1 MLYIYFL
8 CNDKTHFLGLLITM
22 KVMAGSVY
30 ISLNLTQSQL
40 EFVKLLEEYEIDI
53 FRFEEIESQLDQ
65 KFENLNE
72 ILENLV
78 HKELLSRI
86 EKGKFCR
93 ANFRDEN
100 VIGTFVVRQSAVAYW
115 TALNLHGLTEQF
127 ANTIFIQ
134 ATHRKKDKVL
144 LGTAYKFV
152 TISESKRTGI
162 ITNGYGNTRY
172 PLTDIE
178 KTIIDCFD
186 QPQYS
191 GGYAELI
198 HALSQT
204 NLDNEKMIR
213 YCKAVGNT
221 AVTKRIGYLAELF
234 GKQDVKGFIEF
245 AKQQTNEKY
254 NLIDPQGLEKGEF
267 LAEWK
272 LRLNISRDELLNL
285 SEKQY

>member
-1 MLYIYFL
+1 
-8 CNDKTHFLGLLITM
+8 
-22 KVMAGSVY
+22 MADSVY
-30 ISLNLTQSQL
+30 ISLNLTQQQL
-40 EFVKLLEEYEIDI
+40 EFMKLLEEHEIDI
-53 FRFEEIESQLDQ
+53 FRFEEIESQLNQ

-100 VIGTFVVRQSAVAYW
+100 VIGTFVVRQGAVAYW
-115 TALNLHGLTEQF
+115 SALNLHGLTEQF

-134 ATHRKKDKVL
+134 TPHRKKDKVL

-198 HALSQT
+198 HALSQADLST
-204 NLDNEKMIR
+204 EKMIR

-221 AVTKRIGYLAELF
+221 AVTKRIGFLAELF
-234 GKQDVKGFIEF
+234 GKEELKGFIDF

-254 NLIDPQGLEKGEF
+254 NLIDPHGSEKGEF

-285 SEKQY
+285 SDKQY